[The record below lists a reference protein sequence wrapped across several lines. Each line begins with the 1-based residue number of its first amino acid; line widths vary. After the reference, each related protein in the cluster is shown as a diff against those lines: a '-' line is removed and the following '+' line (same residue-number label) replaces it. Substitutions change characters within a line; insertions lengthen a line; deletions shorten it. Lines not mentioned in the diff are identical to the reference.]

1 MAAVLKQ
8 VVSSRDELVGRGN
21 DLMATWALYRRDASR
36 SPLPHIDKMPWS
48 ERLDKATDGEPEWV
62 ILIDRMIADLGR
74 INDFYPRLIKRFYL
88 DHQAVWQV
96 AEKLCR
102 TEGFV
107 MLCLRGVCELAEHR
121 IPE

>member
-1 MAAVLKQ
+1 MAAVMKIKP
-8 VVSSRDELVGRGN
+8 RCDEMTGRGN

-36 SPLPHIDKMPWS
+36 APMPHLDCMPWS
-48 ERLDKATDGEPEWV
+48 ERLDKAMDTEPEWV
-62 ILIDRMIADLGR
+62 ILIDRMIADLTK

-102 TEGFV
+102 TE
-107 MLCLRGVCELAEHR
+107 
-121 IPE
+121 